1 MSIEQQVDSVV
12 QGAEAEVETSATE
25 AVALTVEEVKRVLGA
40 TSNSLQALCSGFEN
54 ASSKDDVKAAL
65 RQFNRVMRIFME
77 MATDDS
83 YDSLVR
89 QAICDLGVSS
99 FFDDT
104 LRSAS
109 SLREALTGY
118 KTAVLRGIGSAL
130 RRKEEQPPMDEELD
144 DDLIMQFLPSSPVSQ
159 GDGGK
164 PTSSPVVPPAKRVSS
179 AISQP
184 SVLSRISK
192 KSRSSIPALAS
203 LTPAPSSEV
212 PVKKS
217 VLLTREKLRRGL
229 NDPKGL
235 LDLIGPTTNALE
247 RAKRLELLK
256 TSGLLSESKGSKKS
270 FSEKLNDAS
279 GRLDLGLGGL
289 SVKDSLTFGA
299 RVLSLPGFLTAK
311 NISDVENNIVDGK
324 TTWRH
329 QDAYCKMIMAGCL
342 NQVKRIL
349 QKYDD
354 VLYGASPELLFQ
366 STHQGIRDLLSLR
379 NATSFL
385 MRMMTVVVRST

>member
-1 MSIEQQVDSVV
+1 M
-12 QGAEAEVETSATE
+12 
-25 AVALTVEEVKRVLGA
+25 
-40 TSNSLQALCSGFEN
+40 
-54 ASSKDDVKAAL
+54 
-65 RQFNRVMRIFME
+65 
-77 MATDDS
+77 
-83 YDSLVR
+83 
-89 QAICDLGVSS
+89 
-99 FFDDT
+99 
-104 LRSAS
+104 
-109 SLREALTGY
+109 
-118 KTAVLRGIGSAL
+118 
-130 RRKEEQPPMDEELD
+130 
-144 DDLIMQFLPSSPVSQ
+144 
-159 GDGGK
+159 
-164 PTSSPVVPPAKRVSS
+164 
-179 AISQP
+179 
-184 SVLSRISK
+184 
-192 KSRSSIPALAS
+192 
-203 LTPAPSSEV
+203 
-212 PVKKS
+212 KKS